1 MSLENISLDID
12 FVRSQFP
19 AFKDPLCKD
28 WAFFENAGGSYVPQ
42 TVINH
47 LNKFMISTKVQPYA
61 EYPMSK
67 IAGDQ
72 MDKAVNLF
80 SQMINAKKN
89 EILITADTIV
99 LKGGQILNKPKNKI
113 QAKEMLVFLSG
124 SSHKVITSVC
134 LRDQQKKLVF
144 SSITKVFFKSLSDAE
159 INYYVEEYKPLDK
172 AGSYGIQEWIGL
184 IGITKIEGSYFNV
197 VGLPIEKLYQKLI
210 QFASL

>member
-1 MSLENISLDID
+1 MLSDLLKDKIIVLGSASPRRKTLLRAIIND
-12 FVRSQFP
+12 FEIKVS
-19 AFKDPLCKD
+19 D
-28 WAFFENAGGSYVPQ
+28 
-42 TVINH
+42 
-47 LNKFMISTKVQPYA
+47 LNE
-61 EYPMSK
+61 EYPKNLKEKEISEFLAIQKSDVLSIK
-67 IAGDQ
+67 I
-72 MDKAVNLF
+72 
-80 SQMINAKKN
+80 KKN

-99 LKGGQILNKPKNKI
+99 IKGGQILNKPKNKT

-144 SSITKVFFKSLSDAE
+144 SSITKVFFKPLSDAE

>member
-1 MSLENISLDID
+1 MLSDLLKDKIIVLGSASPRRKTLLRAIINDFEIKVSDLE
-12 FVRSQFP
+12 
-19 AFKDPLCKD
+19 
-28 WAFFENAGGSYVPQ
+28 E
-42 TVINH
+42 
-47 LNKFMISTKVQPYA
+47 
-61 EYPMSK
+61 EYPKNLKEKEISEFLAIQKSDVLSIK
-67 IAGDQ
+67 I
-72 MDKAVNLF
+72 
-80 SQMINAKKN
+80 KKN

-99 LKGGQILNKPKNKI
+99 IKGGQILNKPKNKTE
-113 QAKEMLVFLSG
+113 AKEMLVFLSG

-144 SSITKVFFKSLSDAE
+144 SSITKVFFKPLSDAE
-159 INYYVEEYKPLDK
+159 IDYYVEEYKPLDK

>member
-1 MSLENISLDID
+1 MLSDLLKDKIIVLGSASPRRKTLLRAIINDFEIKVSDLE
-12 FVRSQFP
+12 
-19 AFKDPLCKD
+19 
-28 WAFFENAGGSYVPQ
+28 E
-42 TVINH
+42 
-47 LNKFMISTKVQPYA
+47 
-61 EYPMSK
+61 EYPKNLKEKEISEFLAIQKSDVLSIK
-67 IAGDQ
+67 I
-72 MDKAVNLF
+72 
-80 SQMINAKKN
+80 KKN

-99 LKGGQILNKPKNKI
+99 IKGGQILNKPKNKTE
-113 QAKEMLVFLSG
+113 AKEMLVFLSG

-144 SSITKVFFKSLSDAE
+144 SSITKVFFKPLSDAE

>member
-1 MSLENISLDID
+1 MLSDLLKDKIIVLGSASPRRKALLRAIINDFEIKVSDLE
-12 FVRSQFP
+12 
-19 AFKDPLCKD
+19 
-28 WAFFENAGGSYVPQ
+28 E
-42 TVINH
+42 
-47 LNKFMISTKVQPYA
+47 
-61 EYPMSK
+61 EYPKNLKEKEISEFLAIQKSDVLSIK
-67 IAGDQ
+67 I
-72 MDKAVNLF
+72 
-80 SQMINAKKN
+80 KKN

-99 LKGGQILNKPKNKI
+99 IKGGQILNKPKNKT

-144 SSITKVFFKSLSDAE
+144 SSITKVFFKPLSDAE

>member
-1 MSLENISLDID
+1 MLSDLLKDKIIVLGSASPRRKTLLRAIINDFEIKVSDLD
-12 FVRSQFP
+12 
-19 AFKDPLCKD
+19 
-28 WAFFENAGGSYVPQ
+28 E
-42 TVINH
+42 
-47 LNKFMISTKVQPYA
+47 
-61 EYPMSK
+61 EYPKNLKEKEISEFLAIQKSDVLSIK
-67 IAGDQ
+67 I
-72 MDKAVNLF
+72 
-80 SQMINAKKN
+80 KKN
-89 EILITADTIV
+89 EIIITADTIV
-99 LKGGQILNKPKNKI
+99 IKGGQILNKPKNKI
-113 QAKEMLVFLSG
+113 EAKEMLVFLSG

-144 SSITKVFFKSLSDAE
+144 SSITKVFFKPLSDAE

>member
-1 MSLENISLDID
+1 MLSDLLKDKIIVLGSASPRRKTLLRAIINDFEIKVSDLE
-12 FVRSQFP
+12 
-19 AFKDPLCKD
+19 
-28 WAFFENAGGSYVPQ
+28 E
-42 TVINH
+42 
-47 LNKFMISTKVQPYA
+47 
-61 EYPMSK
+61 EYPKNLKEKEISEFLAIQKSDFLSIK
-67 IAGDQ
+67 I
-72 MDKAVNLF
+72 
-80 SQMINAKKN
+80 KKN

-99 LKGGQILNKPKNKI
+99 IKGGQILNKPKNKTE
-113 QAKEMLVFLSG
+113 AKEMLVFLSG

-144 SSITKVFFKSLSDAE
+144 SSITKVFFKPLSDAE

-172 AGSYGIQEWIGL
+172 AGSYGIQDWIGL

>member
-1 MSLENISLDID
+1 MLSDLLKDKIIVLGSASPRRKTLLRAIINDFEIKVSDLE
-12 FVRSQFP
+12 
-19 AFKDPLCKD
+19 
-28 WAFFENAGGSYVPQ
+28 E
-42 TVINH
+42 
-47 LNKFMISTKVQPYA
+47 
-61 EYPMSK
+61 EYPKNLKEKEISEFLAIQKSDFLSIK
-67 IAGDQ
+67 I
-72 MDKAVNLF
+72 
-80 SQMINAKKN
+80 KKN

-99 LKGGQILNKPKNKI
+99 IKGGQILNKPKNKT

-144 SSITKVFFKSLSDAE
+144 SSITKVFFKPLSDAE

>member
-1 MSLENISLDID
+1 MLSDLLKDKIIVLGSASPRRKNLLRAIINDFEIKVSDLE
-12 FVRSQFP
+12 
-19 AFKDPLCKD
+19 
-28 WAFFENAGGSYVPQ
+28 E
-42 TVINH
+42 
-47 LNKFMISTKVQPYA
+47 
-61 EYPMSK
+61 EYPKNLKEKEISEFLAIQKSDILSIK
-67 IAGDQ
+67 I
-72 MDKAVNLF
+72 
-80 SQMINAKKN
+80 KKN

-99 LKGGQILNKPKNKI
+99 IKGGQILNKPKNKT

-144 SSITKVFFKSLSDAE
+144 SSITKVFFKPLSDAE

>member
-1 MSLENISLDID
+1 MLSDLLKDKIIVLGSASPRRKTLLRAIINDFEIKVSDLE
-12 FVRSQFP
+12 
-19 AFKDPLCKD
+19 
-28 WAFFENAGGSYVPQ
+28 E
-42 TVINH
+42 
-47 LNKFMISTKVQPYA
+47 
-61 EYPMSK
+61 EYPKNLKEKEISEFLAIQKSDFLSIK
-67 IAGDQ
+67 I
-72 MDKAVNLF
+72 
-80 SQMINAKKN
+80 KKN

-99 LKGGQILNKPKNKI
+99 IKGGQILNKPKNKT

-144 SSITKVFFKSLSDAE
+144 SSITKVFFKPLSDAE

-210 QFASL
+210 QFAS

>member
-1 MSLENISLDID
+1 MLSDLLKDKRIVLGSASPRRRDLLRAIIND
-12 FVRSQFP
+12 FEIKVS
-19 AFKDPLCKD
+19 D
-28 WAFFENAGGSYVPQ
+28 
-42 TVINH
+42 
-47 LNKFMISTKVQPYA
+47 LNE
-61 EYPMSK
+61 EYPKGLKEKEICEFLAIQKSEVLSIK
-67 IAGDQ
+67 I
-72 MDKAVNLF
+72 
-80 SQMINAKKN
+80 KKN

-99 LKGGQILNKPKNKI
+99 IKGDQILNKPKNKT
-113 QAKEMLVFLSG
+113 QAKEMLVSLSD

-172 AGSYGIQEWIGL
+172 AGSYGIQEWIGM

-197 VGLPIEKLYQKLI
+197 VGLPIAKLYQKLI

>member
-1 MSLENISLDID
+1 MLSDLLKDKIIVLGSASPRRKTLLRAIINDFEIKVSDLD
-12 FVRSQFP
+12 
-19 AFKDPLCKD
+19 
-28 WAFFENAGGSYVPQ
+28 E
-42 TVINH
+42 
-47 LNKFMISTKVQPYA
+47 
-61 EYPMSK
+61 EYPKNLKEKEISEFLAIQKSDVLSIK
-67 IAGDQ
+67 I
-72 MDKAVNLF
+72 
-80 SQMINAKKN
+80 KKN

-99 LKGGQILNKPKNKI
+99 IKGGQILNKPKNKTE
-113 QAKEMLVFLSG
+113 AKEMLVFLSG

-144 SSITKVFFKSLSDAE
+144 SSITKVFFKPLSDAE

>member
-1 MSLENISLDID
+1 MLSDLLKDKIIVLGSASPRRKTLLRAIINDFEIKVSDLE
-12 FVRSQFP
+12 
-19 AFKDPLCKD
+19 
-28 WAFFENAGGSYVPQ
+28 E
-42 TVINH
+42 
-47 LNKFMISTKVQPYA
+47 
-61 EYPMSK
+61 EYPKNLKEKEISEFLAIQKSDFLSIK
-67 IAGDQ
+67 I
-72 MDKAVNLF
+72 
-80 SQMINAKKN
+80 KKN

-99 LKGGQILNKPKNKI
+99 IKGGQILNKPKNKI

-144 SSITKVFFKSLSDAE
+144 SSITKVFFKPLSDAE

>member
-1 MSLENISLDID
+1 MLSDLLKDKIIVLGSASPRRKTLLRAIINDFEIKVSDLE
-12 FVRSQFP
+12 
-19 AFKDPLCKD
+19 
-28 WAFFENAGGSYVPQ
+28 E
-42 TVINH
+42 
-47 LNKFMISTKVQPYA
+47 
-61 EYPMSK
+61 EYPKNLKEKEISEFLAIQKSDVLSIK
-67 IAGDQ
+67 I
-72 MDKAVNLF
+72 
-80 SQMINAKKN
+80 KKN

-99 LKGGQILNKPKNKI
+99 IKGGQILNKPKNKT

-144 SSITKVFFKSLSDAE
+144 SSITKVFFKPLSDAE

>member
-1 MSLENISLDID
+1 MLSDLLKDKIIVLGSASPRRKTLLRAIINDFEIKVSDLE
-12 FVRSQFP
+12 
-19 AFKDPLCKD
+19 
-28 WAFFENAGGSYVPQ
+28 E
-42 TVINH
+42 
-47 LNKFMISTKVQPYA
+47 
-61 EYPMSK
+61 EYPKNLKEKEISEFLAIQKSDFLSIK
-67 IAGDQ
+67 I
-72 MDKAVNLF
+72 
-80 SQMINAKKN
+80 KKN

-99 LKGGQILNKPKNKI
+99 IKGGQILNKPKNKT

-144 SSITKVFFKSLSDAE
+144 SSITKVFFKPLSDAE
-159 INYYVEEYKPLDK
+159 INYYVEEYKPFDK